1 MLLKYCTT
9 RVCSCIIVC
18 EIAVPSP
25 PTVSVDPFNHLE
37 MAGQPLTLNCSVS
50 IQEGIRGTPVLTWNR
65 EDDGLSRDIIS
76 LPPLLSFLSLRTSHA
91 GRYTCTARLIIS
103 EAGVDISG
111 IGQQA
116 FLFIVY
122 EIALVI
128 VPTLCIDFTFFLPH
142 SVMPPLPII
151 SGSPRN
157 NSFFQGLDLVF
168 TCSITLGN
176 VVDTPVTIRG
186 TWNRN
191 GTQPIN
197 GAEDGR
203 ITIINPP
210 MSTPPYDITIRF
222 NPLKV
227 GDNGTYECD
236 VTVTPQDSTFIHSAT
251 TSNSR
256 TISVFGMMM
265 ILSLC

>member
-1 MLLKYCTT
+1 MVYHVILFHC
-9 RVCSCIIVC
+9 
-18 EIAVPSP
+18 
-25 PTVSVDPFNHLE
+25 
-37 MAGQPLTLNCSVS
+37 
-50 IQEGIRGTPVLTWNR
+50 
-65 EDDGLSRDIIS
+65 
-76 LPPLLSFLSLRTSHA
+76 LLSSLSPLYVPVMLGDTPALPDLSSQKLEWT
-91 GRYTCTARLIIS
+91 YL
-103 EAGVDISG
+103 E

-142 SVMPPLPII
+142 SVTLPLPII

-191 GTQPIN
+191 GTQLIN

-236 VTVTPQDSTFIHSAT
+236 VTVTPQDGTFIHSAT

-256 TISVFGMMM
+256 TISVLGMMM